1 MPPPQCYLP
10 QSDPQSVRKTSWECG
25 EICGT
30 GQGGKAGQMCGDCS
44 QHIVEVSGVNWVSC
58 SLSISL
64 IFCNTVLVK
73 IHSILTRIT
82 MLQNKVSTINSPSTI
97 ATIKGTQ

>member
-30 GQGGKAGQMCGDCS
+30 EERGKAGKWVEIVVS
-44 QHIVEVSGVNWVSC
+44 QQIEEVSGVNWVSC

-73 IHSILTRIT
+73 IRF
-82 MLQNKVSTINSPSTI
+82 
-97 ATIKGTQ
+97 

>member
-30 GQGGKAGQMCGDCS
+30 EERGKAGKWVEIVVS
-44 QHIVEVSGVNWVSC
+44 QQIEEVSGVN
-58 SLSISL
+58 
-64 IFCNTVLVK
+64 
-73 IHSILTRIT
+73 
-82 MLQNKVSTINSPSTI
+82 
-97 ATIKGTQ
+97 

>member
-1 MPPPQCYLP
+1 
-10 QSDPQSVRKTSWECG
+10 
-25 EICGT
+25 
-30 GQGGKAGQMCGDCS
+30 MCGDCS

-73 IHSILTRIT
+73 IHSVLTSMI
-82 MLQNKVSTINSPSTI
+82 MLQNKVSTVQNPSIIT
-97 ATIKGTQ
+97 TTKFTQ

>member
-1 MPPPQCYLP
+1 M
-10 QSDPQSVRKTSWECG
+10 
-25 EICGT
+25 
-30 GQGGKAGQMCGDCS
+30 GKAGQMCGDCS

-73 IHSILTRIT
+73 IRLILTRIT
-82 MLQNKVSTINSPSTI
+82 ILQNKVSTIHSPSTI

>member
-30 GQGGKAGQMCGDCS
+30 GQGGKAGQMCGDYS
-44 QHIVEVSGVNWVSC
+44 HHIVEVSGVNWVSC

-73 IHSILTRIT
+73 IRF
-82 MLQNKVSTINSPSTI
+82 
-97 ATIKGTQ
+97 